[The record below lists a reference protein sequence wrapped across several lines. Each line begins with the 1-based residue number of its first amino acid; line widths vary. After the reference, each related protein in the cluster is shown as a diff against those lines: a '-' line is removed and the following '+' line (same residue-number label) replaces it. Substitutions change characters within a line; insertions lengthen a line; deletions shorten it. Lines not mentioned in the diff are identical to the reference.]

1 MMVAEGVG
9 GGGERRGKIEGETAS
24 LGFC

>member
-1 MMVAEGVG
+1 MVAESVG
-9 GGGERRGKIEGETAS
+9 GGGERRGKIEGEMA